1 MFYNGK
7 PAVGIALSM
16 KSGGNNLK
24 LGENLKKLQDS
35 VKADLPA
42 GMEMNQVSDQ
52 PQIVKESISD
62 FTETLWEAIA
72 IVLGVSFITLGLR
85 TGLSSPSAF
94 PLVLTGVFCV
104 MEIAGIDFI
113 RFP

>member
-62 FTETLWEAIA
+62 LQKRC
-72 IVLGVSFITLGLR
+72 GKPSPSSSSSVSSPWGCGR
-85 TGLSSPSAF
+85 DWSSPSAF
-94 PLVLTGVFCV
+94 LWS
-104 MEIAGIDFI
+104 
-113 RFP
+113 